1 MIKVPSISDADERCL
16 EQIADDCGQVL
27 GGDVELS
34 ALQLASNAEIVLR
47 LTYRLGSTTRL
58 TEGRG
63 PNLIAAH
70 SDLRRRLVEDRIGL
84 GLRSLLAR

>member
-1 MIKVPSISDADERCL
+1 M
-16 EQIADDCGQVL
+16 DCRDCAQVL

-47 LTYRLGSTTRL
+47 LAYRLGSATGL

-70 SDLRRRLVEDRIGL
+70 VDLRRHLVEDRIRL
-84 GLRSLLAR
+84 GFRSLVAP